1 MSCGLAV
8 AAVLL
13 MSDPSGVAAQP
24 VPPPTTLAEEPMYAD
39 IVSRSRAL
47 RDVVDSWIAR
57 GMADDA
63 QFAHSEE
70 FAGFQIAAAEL
81 SERDMAGHLDLRQRG
96 TDGDLRCI
104 LRGLSE
110 DLTVRVEALA
120 AAGKLPQKLAA
131 DLIDSLHF
139 FMGLKLKTGLQ
150 RLETGQAASDEIH
163 LDKLSSLDRDLLK
176 DTLGVVKQFKALLN
190 LRFHLEAA

>member
-120 AAGKLPQKLAA
+120 AADTPTRRGDA
-131 DLIDSLHF
+131 
-139 FMGLKLKTGLQ
+139 
-150 RLETGQAASDEIH
+150 
-163 LDKLSSLDRDLLK
+163 LSELRY
-176 DTLGVVKQFKALLN
+176 LLN
-190 LRFHLEAA
+190 DNVEVVVAPPGPSTGEPPH

>member
-24 VPPPTTLAEEPMYAD
+24 APPPQTLAEEPMYAD

-63 QFAHSEE
+63 QFAQSEE

-120 AAGKLPQKLAA
+120 AADTPTRRGDA
-131 DLIDSLHF
+131 
-139 FMGLKLKTGLQ
+139 
-150 RLETGQAASDEIH
+150 
-163 LDKLSSLDRDLLK
+163 LSELRY
-176 DTLGVVKQFKALLN
+176 LLN
-190 LRFHLEAA
+190 DNVEVVVAPPGPSTGEPPH